1 MASLYAWRMT
11 LYLVRHGQAAAG
23 SEDLDPGLAEIGH
36 RQARATA
43 EALRERRVAR
53 LVVSP
58 LRRTRETAEPIAGA
72 SGLIAEVREEVAE
85 VFAPDMPVERRV
97 AMIGP
102 FMAGRWSE
110 QAEDLRRW
118 RQRVVDTLIELAL
131 DTASRDGDLV
141 VVSHYI
147 AIGVAIGE
155 ALGDDRVVPVPM
167 ANCAITTIE
176 AGHGGL
182 TLMEACSVA
191 HLPPHLVTGSGQAQL
206 RPR

>member
-1 MASLYAWRMT
+1 MT
-11 LYLVRHGQAAAG
+11 IYLIRHGQALAG

-43 EALRERRVAR
+43 DALAGRRVAR

-58 LRRTRETAEPIAGA
+58 LRRTRETADPISRAFGVA
-72 SGLIAEVREEVAE
+72 AEVREEVAE
-85 VFAPDMPVERRV
+85 VFAPDMPAEHRV

-102 FMAGRWSE
+102 FMAGRWGE
-110 QAEDLRRW
+110 QPDDLRAW
-118 RQRVVDTLIELAL
+118 RQRVVDTLIQLGLE
-131 DTASRDGDLV
+131 TAATDGDLV

-155 ALGDDRVVPVPM
+155 AMGDDRVVPVPM

-176 AGHGGL
+176 AGDGSLALH
-182 TLMEACSVA
+182 EACSIA
-191 HLPPHLVTGSGQAQL
+191 HLPAELVTGSGGAQL
-206 RPR
+206 R

>member
-1 MASLYAWRMT
+1 MAI
-11 LYLVRHGQAAAG
+11 YLIRHGQALAG

-43 EALRERRVAR
+43 DALAGKRVAR

-58 LRRTRETAEPIAGA
+58 LRRTRETAGPIAA
-72 SGLIAEVREEVAE
+72 AFAVKAELREEVAE
-85 VFAPDMPVERRV
+85 VFAPDMPAEHRV

-102 FMAGRWSE
+102 FMAGTWSE
-110 QAEDLRRW
+110 QPEDLRAW
-118 RQRVVDTLIELAL
+118 RRRVVDTLIQLGLE
-131 DTASRDGDLV
+131 TAAADGDLV

-182 TLMEACSVA
+182 TLHEACSIA
-191 HLPPHLVTGSGQAQL
+191 HLPPELVTGSGGAQL
-206 RPR
+206 RQR

>member
-1 MASLYAWRMT
+1 MT
-11 LYLVRHGQAAAG
+11 MYLIRHGQAAAG
-23 SEDLDPGLAEIGH
+23 SEDLDPGLAAIGH
-36 RQARATA
+36 RQALATA
-43 EALRERRVAR
+43 DALAGMRVAR

-58 LRRTRETAEPIAGA
+58 LRRTRETANPIAQAFGVA
-72 SGLIAEVREEVAE
+72 AELREEVAE
-85 VFAPDMPVERRV
+85 VFAPDMPAEERV

-102 FMAGRWSE
+102 FMAGRWGE
-110 QAEDLRRW
+110 QPDDLRAW
-118 RQRVVDTLIELAL
+118 RRRVVDTLIQLGLEA
-131 DTASRDGDLV
+131 AAQGGDLV

-182 TLMEACSVA
+182 TLVEACAVG
-191 HLPPHLVTGSGQAQL
+191 HLPEDLVTGAGGAQL